1 MKQITEAEVIA
12 LAAAMAGTGGGGG
25 GTGDGDMKKS
35 VYDDTNAVAD
45 AGGIINYLNGQNYVK
60 DASYVHTDNN
70 YDNTAK
76 NIVDNVSTDLA
87 NKVDKVTGKGLSTN
101 DYTTT
106 EQTKLSGIE
115 AGAQVNVIE
124 GISVNGT
131 DITPDANKK
140 IAITVI
146 TKAVND
152 LVNYYLKSD
161 TYSKTEVDNIITAVK
176 NSRFEA
182 VTTLP
187 TTDIETN
194 VIYLVPKSPTQT
206 NNAKD
211 EYINL
216 DGTTSGWEKIGDTEI
231 DLSGYVTT
239 TALNAALD
247 DYTTTTD
254 LTTLLD
260 AKVNVSDYLTSS
272 EVAALK
278 ALL

>member
-1 MKQITEAEVIA
+1 MRQLTESDVIA
-12 LAAAMAGTGGGGG
+12 LAAAMAGTGGGG

-35 VYDDTNAVAD
+35 VYDDNNAVAD
-45 AGGIINYLNGQNYVK
+45 AGGIIDYLNSQDYVK
-60 DASYVHTDNN
+60 DPSYVHTDNN
-70 YDNTAK
+70 Y
-76 NIVDNVSTDLA
+76 
-87 NKVDKVTGKGLSTN
+87 
-101 DYTTT
+101 TTT
-106 EQTKLSGIE
+106 EKNKLAGIE

-152 LVNYYLKSD
+152 LVNYYLKTE
-161 TYSKTEVDNIITAVK
+161 TYSKDEVDALFAAVK
-176 NSRFEA
+176 NSRFEL
-182 VTTLP
+182 VDTLP
-187 TTDIETN
+187 TTDIKTN
-194 VIYLVPKSPTQT
+194 VIYLVPKSTAQT
-206 NNAKD
+206 SNVKD